1 MKLALVFTLLA
12 SLAVL
17 SFTAP
22 VAVIPEG
29 DFDAFDG
36 SEDVEL
42 QGPDFVVANSDP
54 AQYTFSDVHSSCSNI
69 ATIDAGDGWCTA
81 NGVSGFM
88 VIDLKRVMNVEGVQ
102 TQARAGPHN
111 QWVSAGEISY
121 SVDGQRWENRVWPC
135 SPCEMLSKHSHTFT
149 GKVPVEL

>member
-1 MKLALVFTLLA
+1 LNSDAATKVNTYVSGKARYVKITVVSKNSHASMRGDVLLSRTQTAIPLVTL
-12 SLAVL
+12 
-17 SFTAP
+17 
-22 VAVIPEG
+22 
-29 DFDAFDG
+29 
-36 SEDVEL
+36 
-42 QGPDFVVANSDP
+42 ANSDP

-88 VIDLKRVMNVEGVQ
+88 VIDLKRVMNVEGIQ

-135 SPCEMLSKHSHTFT
+135 SPCEMLSK
-149 GKVPVEL
+149 